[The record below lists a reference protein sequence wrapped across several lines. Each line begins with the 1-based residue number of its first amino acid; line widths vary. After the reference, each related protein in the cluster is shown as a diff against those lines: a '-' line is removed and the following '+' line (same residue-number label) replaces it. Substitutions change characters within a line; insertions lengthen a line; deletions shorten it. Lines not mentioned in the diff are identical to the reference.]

1 MNRRSFL
8 RTFGLFV
15 FVFLILPTSWLMS
28 GCTGDTIKG
37 ILNTVLA
44 SAKALLGLIA
54 PNSSLYADFS
64 AAIAKLEADEAQW
77 TAGGVITLIE
87 DGLTAVEDVL
97 AVIPVTAIYSPL
109 IAILVAGIEAVLAL
123 IPRPTPAASAAA
135 LTAMVQR
142 VQTNPYIGQATLDQ
156 PSFWHPTHAGAYTD
170 QWNKKAVAIRL
181 AQAKIQ

>member
-8 RTFGLFV
+8 RTFGLFA
-15 FVFLILPTSWLMS
+15 FLFLILPTSWLMS

-37 ILNTVLA
+37 VLNVVLN

-77 TAGGVITLIE
+77 SAGGAIALIE
-87 DGLTAVEDVL
+87 DGLTAVQDVL
-97 AVIPVTAIYSPL
+97 AVIPQTAIYSPL

-123 IPRPTPAASAAA
+123 IPQPTAVTPAA
-135 LTAMVQR
+135 R
-142 VQTNPYIGQATLDQ
+142 VSNPYLGQATLTPPHLFQ
-156 PSFWHPTHAGAYTD
+156 TRAGAFRE
-170 QWNKKAVAIRL
+170 QWGKKAVEIGFP
-181 AQAKIQ
+181 QAKI